1 MSASIEQ
8 AVMQIKHD
16 VSKAFDAAA
25 IVALC
30 RSIGY
35 SWRTRQFD
43 PVATIQGFL
52 LQVLHGNTA
61 CSHVPRLLGKDVTA
75 EAYGMARSRLPLE
88 LFQRLLEQVCSRL
101 RGCVDT
107 AAGWHGHRVWMM
119 DGSSCSM
126 PDTPELQ
133 RAFGQ
138 PSAQA
143 PGCGFPVAHVMTLF
157 HVGTGML
164 LRTATAPMRT
174 HDHAQATR
182 MHGALA
188 PGDVVL
194 ADRGFC
200 SFSHMAML
208 WQSGMHAVF
217 RVHQRQVVSFRKG
230 RMHVPP
236 SPPFPRMK
244 HGRGLPRS
252 RWVQWVGRCDQ
263 IVEYHKPQDQPRW
276 MSSEQW
282 AVLPPTLFVRELR
295 YSVVSHGCRTR
306 EITLVTTLLDAKQYP
321 AADLAELYGKR
332 WQVETNLRHLKQ
344 TLHIDVLRTK
354 SVDGIHKELAM
365 FAIVYNLVRL
375 VMLEAAQRQ
384 GVMPDR
390 ISFVDALRWL
400 AAAGTGL
407 PLRRIRVLPLRPDRH
422 EPRVRKRR
430 PKNYPLMTKPR
441 AELMQALS
449 GQRLKP

>member
-1 MSASIEQ
+1 MSDSIEQ

-16 VSKAFDAAA
+16 VGRAFDSAA
-25 IVALC
+25 ITALC
-30 RSIGY
+30 QSIGY
-35 SWRTRQFD
+35 SWRNRQLD
-43 PVATIQGFL
+43 PIATIQAFL

-88 LFQRLLEQVCSRL
+88 LFQRLLEQVCGRL
-101 RGCVDT
+101 RGCVDA
-107 AAGWHGHRVWMM
+107 AAGWHGHRVWVM

-133 RAFGQ
+133 KAFGQ
-138 PSAQA
+138 PAAQA
-143 PGCGFPVAHVMTLF
+143 PGCGFPVAHLMTLF

-164 LRTATAPMRT
+164 LRIAAAPMRT
-174 HDHAQATR
+174 HDLAQASR
-182 MHGALA
+182 MHAALA

-208 WQSGMHAVF
+208 WQVGIHAVF
-217 RVHQRQVVSFRKG
+217 RLHQRQIVSFRKG

-244 HGRGLPRS
+244 HVRGLPRS
-252 RWVQWVGRCDQ
+252 RWVQWIGRCDQ
-263 IVEYHKPQDQPRW
+263 IVEYHKPQDRSPW
-276 MSSEQW
+276 MTAEQW
-282 AVLPPTLFVRELR
+282 GALPQTLLVRELR
-295 YSVVSHGCRTR
+295 YSVVSRGCRTR
-306 EITLVTTLLDAKQYP
+306 EITLVTTLLDAKQYSG
-321 AADLAELYGKR
+321 ADLATLYAKR

-344 TLHIDVLRTK
+344 TLRMDVLRTK
-354 SVDGIHKELAM
+354 SIDGIHKELAM

-384 GVMPDR
+384 GVATDR

-400 AAAGTGL
+400 VATGNGS
-407 PLRRIRVLPLRPDRH
+407 PLRQIRFLPVRPDRH

-430 PKNYPLMTKPR
+430 PKNYPFMTKPR

-449 GQRLKP
+449 VQRVTP